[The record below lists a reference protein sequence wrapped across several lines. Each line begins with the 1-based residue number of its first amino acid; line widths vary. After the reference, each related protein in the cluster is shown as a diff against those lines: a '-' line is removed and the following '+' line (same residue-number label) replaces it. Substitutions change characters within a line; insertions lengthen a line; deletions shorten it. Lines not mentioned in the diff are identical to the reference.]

1 MTDPRIVETADL
13 IERAGFTIAEVA
25 RLRWLR
31 WAVENNRVTDT
42 PGRCWTDGGWHGA
55 IDNEGASA

>member
-25 RLRWLR
+25 RLRYAR
-31 WAVENNRVTDT
+31 WAFLNNRLSDY
-42 PGRCWTDGGWHGA
+42 PGRAWTDGGFHA
-55 IDNEGASA
+55 EIDNEGASA